1 MTLPVTTKEKIP
13 FPEISYPTN
22 REIIARAMQ
31 IGSHKLRGML
41 REIGVAENKM
51 LTPKDVKTFR
61 ERYID

>member
-1 MTLPVTTKEKIP
+1 MTLPVTTKEDVP
-13 FPEISYPTN
+13 FPEIQYPTN

-31 IGSHKLRGML
+31 IGSNKLRRML